1 MPEYPI
7 SIFIVTSFRDYDR
20 VNKYLDTKNN
30 FFYDNLYVCHQN
42 DLAVVDKRGKML
54 LKDRVSVLKCP
65 NGSGGVFKT
74 ILKYDLGI
82 R

>member
-7 SIFIVTSFRDYDR
+7 SIFIVTSYRDYDQ
-20 VNKYLDTKNN
+20 VNNFLEKKNN

-42 DLAVVDKRGKML
+42 DLAVVDQRGKMVF
-54 LKDRVSVLKCP
+54 KDKTSVVKCP

-74 ILKYDLGI
+74 ILKYNLSK
-82 R
+82 